1 MSKPRKPGFHLNLRG
16 VLEIAAVVTIMGG
29 ILTAFNFRLMTP
41 AEALEEHI
49 VDFQHHDSLFV
60 AHVTDDAGK
69 QESRD
74 QRTQLIEAQTRLTC
88 IESDPDDL
96 ALAGLGPVCDSL
108 R

>member
-1 MSKPRKPGFHLNLRG
+1 VSDEKNDGFHLSLRG
-16 VLEIAAVVTIMGG
+16 MLEIAAVVTVLGG
-29 ILTAFNFRLMTP
+29 ILTAFNFQLMTP
-41 AEALEEHI
+41 AQALDDHI
-49 VDFQHHDSLFV
+49 LDFQHHDSLFV

-74 QRTQLIEAQTRLTC
+74 QRTRLIEAQTRLTC